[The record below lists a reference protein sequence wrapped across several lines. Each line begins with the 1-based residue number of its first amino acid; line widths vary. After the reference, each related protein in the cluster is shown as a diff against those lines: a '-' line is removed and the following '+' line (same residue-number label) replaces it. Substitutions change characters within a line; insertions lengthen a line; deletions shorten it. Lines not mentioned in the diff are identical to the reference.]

1 MNIEFNLEIQD
12 HVGVLHFQRGK
23 VNAMDRDAKLAFG
36 DMIDQVN
43 ANHDIHVLILHSM
56 AKGFTAGSDVKGFG
70 DFSHENIAH
79 YLEGDCR
86 IMDSIKNCRVPVIMA
101 LNRFSVGLGV
111 GLAYACDLII
121 AEEGA
126 VLKFPEILVGSIGG
140 ADFLDLLVPD
150 KIGRYMAYTGAAVP
164 VEDLVPCGVIHKVV
178 PEEALLDECIALGKV
193 IAANHPRAVELMK
206 ELLNQVHEPVIPVGV
221 RRKLGIFAQHE
232 MFDQP
237 DRLALIEGFLGK

>member
-1 MNIEFNLEIQD
+1 M
-12 HVGVLHFQRGK
+12 
-23 VNAMDRDAKLAFG
+23 
-36 DMIDQVN
+36 
-43 ANHDIHVLILHSM
+43 
-56 AKGFTAGSDVKGFG
+56 
-70 DFSHENIAH
+70 
-79 YLEGDCR
+79 
-86 IMDSIKNCRVPVIMA
+86 
-101 LNRFSVGLGV
+101 
-111 GLAYACDLII
+111 
-121 AEEGA
+121 
-126 VLKFPEILVGSIGG
+126 
-140 ADFLDLLVPD
+140 
-150 KIGRYMAYTGAAVP
+150 P